1 MFLSLSLSL
10 SLACVHSYRYL
21 SHLLYLSLYLVRSIY
36 LSACLSLSLYVSLS
50 LSLSPSSVQKSALDF
65 GSCLTLITARMCLYK
80 LYIFILRI
88 TLLLHHRSQVHVHD
102 LRMYLDAREEEKE
115 AARRPLE
122 RRRGAGGAFGSGTG
136 TTF

>member
-1 MFLSLSLSL
+1 MKRIDPGSDDLNLFLSLS
-10 SLACVHSYRYL
+10 CVHSYRYL
-21 SHLLYLSLYLVRSIY
+21 SHLLYLSIYLVHSIY
-36 LSACLSLSLYVSLS
+36 ISACLSMSLF
-50 LSLSPSSVQKSALDF
+50 LSP
-65 GSCLTLITARMCLYK
+65 
-80 LYIFILRI
+80 
-88 TLLLHHRSQVHVHD
+88 SQVHVHD